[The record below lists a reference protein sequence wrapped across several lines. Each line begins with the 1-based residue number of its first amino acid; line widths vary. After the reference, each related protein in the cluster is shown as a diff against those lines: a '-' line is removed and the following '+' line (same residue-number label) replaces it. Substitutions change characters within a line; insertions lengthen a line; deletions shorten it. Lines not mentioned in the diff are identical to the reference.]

1 MKFKKIFSWCIIS
14 IVFCSGVCYGSENN
28 KTFSIGGAG
37 SGGGYYI
44 LGGAIGNLMTVN
56 GMPSSVQTT
65 GGGRQN
71 AVLVDRGDIDFGF
84 ANVIEINEVL
94 AKSKEKNIRAVVTA
108 FPGYHHFIVRDD
120 QPIKTVRDIDGK
132 VYGLTSRGS
141 THDVAGR
148 EVFKALGIKPK
159 RIVNAD
165 RSDSGNMIQDGLIA
179 GYFMSSGYPI
189 SSIMELQ
196 TNVTLRYLPF
206 TEKDYYI
213 VKEKCPWLSEAI
225 IPAGTYKDLKDDLK
239 TFKSWNIMIA
249 QKDVPEDVV
258 YKLLKIIFNNTK
270 EIQETYRAA
279 EFDTDAIST
288 LSIPLHPGAVKFY
301 KENGVNLPGTILQ

>member
-1 MKFKKIFSWCIIS
+1 
-14 IVFCSGVCYGSENN
+14 
-28 KTFSIGGAG
+28 
-37 SGGGYYI
+37 
-44 LGGAIGNLMTVN
+44 MTKN

-71 AVLVDRGDIDFGF
+71 AVLVDKGEVDFGF
-84 ANVIEINEVL
+84 ANAIEINEVYS
-94 AKSKEKNIRAVVTA
+94 KSKKQKYSRAMVTA
-108 FPGYHHFIVRDD
+108 FPGYHHFLVRAD
-120 QPIKTVRDIDGK
+120 QPMQTVRDIDGK

-148 EVFKALGIKPK
+148 QIFDVLGIEPK

-206 TEKDYYI
+206 NDKDYA
-213 VKEKCPWLSEAI
+213 L
-225 IPAGTYKDLKDDLK
+225 
-239 TFKSWNIMIA
+239 
-249 QKDVPEDVV
+249 
-258 YKLLKIIFNNTK
+258 
-270 EIQETYRAA
+270 
-279 EFDTDAIST
+279 
-288 LSIPLHPGAVKFY
+288 
-301 KENGVNLPGTILQ
+301 